1 MHTNRG
7 TAMRILLIEDD
18 KALCESLLLALKQ
31 AGYGADACHTG
42 TDGLLLSSSG
52 IYDCLIIDRMLPEMD
67 GLTLLEA
74 LRRQGVS
81 TPAIFSTALDGL
93 HDRVRGLDA
102 GADDY
107 LVKPYAIE
115 ELLARIRAV
124 TRRPGRI
131 ADDETLSLQGLC
143 LDPARRELSYLE
155 ARISLSKKETALFEY
170 FLKNPGRTLSRSA
183 ILNYAWGSLSEVEDG
198 NLDKYIYFLR
208 RRLRALKAP
217 VRIVTAHG
225 TGYRMEETAAEE
237 EGNGHV

>member
-1 MHTNRG
+1 MEGNEMHTNRG

-102 GADDY
+102 GADDFISKPFSTRE
-107 LVKPYAIE
+107 LV
-115 ELLARIRAV
+115 ARIRSV
-124 TRRPGRI
+124 
-131 ADDETLSLQGLC
+131 
-143 LDPARRELSYLE
+143 
-155 ARISLSKKETALFEY
+155 
-170 FLKNPGRTLSRSA
+170 
-183 ILNYAWGSLSEVEDG
+183 
-198 NLDKYIYFLR
+198 LR
-208 RRLRALKAP
+208 RRRMMTARRMSNVMRYKTLA
-217 VRIVTAHG
+217 VDFSTSIVTIDDKPVSLTRTEYLILAMFLRH
-225 TGYRMEETAAEE
+225 RNQFFDRAEIIHEAWEEETSSERAVDTNISRLRKKL
-237 EGNGHV
+237 GNYGKHITNRQGFGYGFIE